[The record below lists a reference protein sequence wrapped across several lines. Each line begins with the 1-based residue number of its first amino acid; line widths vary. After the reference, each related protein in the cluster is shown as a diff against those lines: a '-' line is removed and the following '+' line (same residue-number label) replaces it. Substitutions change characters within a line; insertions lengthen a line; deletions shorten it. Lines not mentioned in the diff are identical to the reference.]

1 MGDVVA
7 AMAGVHAPQL
17 LQKFKGEEEDKLE
30 ASRHALLELGR
41 ILDETQPDALL
52 VVGTDHL
59 ETFSLDLVPTF
70 TLVTGEEANAE
81 FGGERFDAP
90 VHRPLAT
97 AMLEGL
103 VERGFDMAY
112 SQHAELGH
120 AFATP
125 FRFVLGQRDIP
136 VIPLLVNI
144 YLPPLPGG
152 RRCEALGNAIGE
164 VIAERPEKVAIL
176 ASGGMSHYPGTPRYP
191 YPEFAFDEW
200 IIERIEEND
209 LDPVLDLTPP
219 QLDEVGEGE
228 LLTWFVL
235 WGAMGRRQP
244 GRVLSYQKV
253 WHHGQGV
260 VVWDPLP
267 SEGQS
272 DRDADTVVAGVPS

>member
-1 MGDVVA
+1 MGEIVA

-17 LQKFKGEEEDKLE
+17 LQKFAGEEEEKLE
-30 ASRHALLELGR
+30 ASREALRELGR
-41 ILDETQPDALL
+41 VLDRTDPDVLL

-70 TLVTGEEANAE
+70 TLVTGQRATGE
-81 FGGERFDAP
+81 FGGERFDLP
-90 VHRPLAT
+90 VHQGLTDAL
-97 AMLEGL
+97 LEGL
-103 VERGFDMAY
+103 IERGFDMAY

-125 FRFVLGQRDIP
+125 FRFVLGDRDIP
-136 VIPLLVNI
+136 VIPLLVNV
-144 YLPPLPGG
+144 YLPPLPSG
-152 RRCEALGNAIGE
+152 RRCEALGRA
-164 VIAERPEKVAIL
+164 IAEVVADRPEKVAIL
-176 ASGGMSHYPGTPRYP
+176 ASGGMSHFPGTPRYP
-191 YPEFAFDEW
+191 SPEFAFDEW

-228 LLTWFVL
+228 LLAWFVL
-235 WGAMGRRQP
+235 WGAMGRRAP

-260 VVWDPLP
+260 VLWDRA
-267 SEGQS
+267 
-272 DRDADTVVAGVPS
+272 DRPAGAEVRA